1 MRIYLREIK
10 VNDLALF
17 LLFFYIWGIKCLH
30 FYWNIKFNNKFT
42 GIENVK
48 ISFFEYSDLEIF
60 NAERFLAFRHA
71 FSFRLLNLC

>member
-1 MRIYLREIK
+1 MIWH
-10 VNDLALF
+10 
-17 LLFFYIWGIKCLH
+17 FFYCFFLYLGHKVIAFL
-30 FYWNIKFNNKFT
+30 YWNIKFNNKFT